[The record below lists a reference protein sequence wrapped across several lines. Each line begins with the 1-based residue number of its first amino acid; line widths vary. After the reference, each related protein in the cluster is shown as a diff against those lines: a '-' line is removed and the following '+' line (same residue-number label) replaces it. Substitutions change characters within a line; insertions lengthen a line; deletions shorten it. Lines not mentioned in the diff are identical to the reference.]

1 MKHAFATF
9 VFIAGSI
16 AAFAGSAYALPI
28 ASTAGTDASKN
39 IALKQEADDALFRGG
54 SIRGGSIAL
63 DQGANQWIH
72 RTEATRAE
80 AVKLATI
87 RWHGYTDNAEV
98 DNLALRKK
106 KHWIGYAND
115 KLALDQ
121 GANQWNHRDDDS
133 RVNPRLV
140 L

>member
-1 MKHAFATF
+1 MNFGRYIMDIRNKELKTTKEFIMRHAFATF

-16 AAFAGSAYALPI
+16 AAFAGSAYALPLPVNPF
-28 ASTAGTDASKN
+28 A
-39 IALKQEADDALFRGG
+39 EAARGEAV
-54 SIRGGSIAL
+54 IHTPIAL
-63 DQGANQWIH
+63 DQGANQWNH
-72 RTEATRAE
+72 RTEAAVRGATPGE
-80 AVKLATI
+80 AF
-87 RWHGYTDNAEV
+87 DE
-98 DNLALRKK
+98 LALRKK

-133 RVNPRLV
+133 RVNPRYV

>member
-16 AAFAGSAYALPI
+16 AAFASSAYALPLPVNPF
-28 ASTAGTDASKN
+28 A
-39 IALKQEADDALFRGG
+39 EAARGEA
-54 SIRGGSIAL
+54 IVHTTIAL
-63 DQGANQWIH
+63 DQGANQWNH
-72 RTEATRAE
+72 RVEAARGE
-80 AVKLATI
+80 AAVATI
-87 RWHGYTDNAEV
+87 RWNGYTDNAEV
-98 DNLALRKK
+98 DKFALRKK
-106 KHWIGYAND
+106 KNWIGYAND

-133 RVNPRLV
+133 RVNPRYV

>member
-1 MKHAFATF
+1 MRHAFATF

-16 AAFAGSAYALPI
+16 AAFAGSAYALPLPVNPF
-28 ASTAGTDASKN
+28 A
-39 IALKQEADDALFRGG
+39 EAARGEAV
-54 SIRGGSIAL
+54 INTPIAL

-72 RTEATRAE
+72 RTEATRGE

-98 DNLALRKK
+98 DKFALRKK

-115 KLALDQ
+115 RLALDQ

>member
-16 AAFAGSAYALPI
+16 AAFAGSAYALPLPV
-28 ASTAGTDASKN
+28 N
-39 IALKQEADDALFRGG
+39 PF
-54 SIRGGSIAL
+54 
-63 DQGANQWIH
+63 
-72 RTEATRAE
+72 AE
-80 AVKLATI
+80 AARGEAAIHT
-87 RWHGYTDNAEV
+87 TA
-98 DNLALRKK
+98 
-106 KHWIGYAND
+106 
-115 KLALDQ
+115 ALDQ

>member
-16 AAFAGSAYALPI
+16 AAFAGSAYALPLPVNPF
-28 ASTAGTDASKN
+28 A
-39 IALKQEADDALFRGG
+39 EAARGEAV
-54 SIRGGSIAL
+54 IHTPIAL

-72 RTEATRAE
+72 RTEATRGE
-80 AVKLATI
+80 AAVATI

-133 RVNPRLV
+133 RVNPRYV

>member
-1 MKHAFATF
+1 MRHAFATF

-16 AAFAGSAYALPI
+16 AAFAGSAYALPLPVNPF
-28 ASTAGTDASKN
+28 A
-39 IALKQEADDALFRGG
+39 EAARGEAV
-54 SIRGGSIAL
+54 IHTPIAL
-63 DQGANQWIH
+63 DQGANQWNH
-72 RTEATRAE
+72 RTEATRGE

-121 GANQWNHRDDDS
+121 GANQWNHRGDDDWGC
-133 RVNPRLV
+133 NPRRV

>member
-9 VFIAGSI
+9 VFTAASI
-16 AAFAGSAYALPI
+16 AAFAGSAYALPLPVNPF
-28 ASTAGTDASKN
+28 A
-39 IALKQEADDALFRGG
+39 EAARGDVAVHTT
-54 SIRGGSIAL
+54 IAL
-63 DQGANQWIH
+63 DQGANQWNH
-72 RTEATRAE
+72 KTEATRGE

-87 RWHGYTDNAEV
+87 RWNGYTDNAEFDEV
-98 DNLALRKK
+98 DLRKK
-106 KHWIGYAND
+106 KHWVSDAND

>member
-16 AAFAGSAYALPI
+16 AAFAGSAYALPLPVNPF
-28 ASTAGTDASKN
+28 A
-39 IALKQEADDALFRGG
+39 EAARGEAV
-54 SIRGGSIAL
+54 INTPIAL
-63 DQGANQWIH
+63 DQGANQWNHFIP
-72 RTEATRAE
+72 RGGFK
-80 AVKLATI
+80 V
-87 RWHGYTDNAEV
+87 
-98 DNLALRKK
+98 
-106 KHWIGYAND
+106 
-115 KLALDQ
+115 ALDQ

>member
-1 MKHAFATF
+1 MKHSFAKF

-16 AAFAGSAYALPI
+16 AAFAGSAYALPLPVNPF
-28 ASTAGTDASKN
+28 A
-39 IALKQEADDALFRGG
+39 EAARGEAV
-54 SIRGGSIAL
+54 INTPIAL

-72 RTEATRAE
+72 RTEAARGE
-80 AVKLATI
+80 AAVATI
-87 RWHGYTDNAEV
+87 RWHGYTDN
-98 DNLALRKK
+98 
-106 KHWIGYAND
+106 